1 MISGPGY
8 FLIFVMT
15 CWLILYTKDSMARS
29 DSALEVQG
37 QLSIRRSMSVV
48 AAGVMCYLTMDT
60 GLVTVLN
67 TVTLATYQPFSL

>member
-1 MISGPGY
+1 MISGPEY

>member
-1 MISGPGY
+1 
-8 FLIFVMT
+8 
-15 CWLILYTKDSMARS
+15 MARS